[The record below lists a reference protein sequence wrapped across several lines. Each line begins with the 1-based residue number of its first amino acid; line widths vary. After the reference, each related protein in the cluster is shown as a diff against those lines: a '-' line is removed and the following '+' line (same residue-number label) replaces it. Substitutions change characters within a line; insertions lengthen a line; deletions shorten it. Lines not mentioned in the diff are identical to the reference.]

1 MLCQWI
7 GVTRRID
14 EKKNIMGSKLPD
26 FVVIEGPI
34 GVGKSSLASRIALDF
49 EADLVREEI
58 EENPFLD
65 HFYQRPSEEALS
77 AQLFFLMQ
85 RTKQM
90 QGLRQSS
97 IFNHSKVAD
106 YLLEKDQLFAQV
118 TLSPIEYDLYQ
129 QVFEH
134 LVIDAPTPDL
144 VVYLQAP
151 VNTLMERIKKRGRH
165 IERHIEPT
173 YLERLNEAY
182 ANFFHHY
189 SAAPLLVVN
198 AADIDFINNEG
209 DYEQLKTQILNTTS
223 GRHYFNPL
231 PFAS

>member
-1 MLCQWI
+1 M
-7 GVTRRID
+7 
-14 EKKNIMGSKLPD
+14 
-26 FVVIEGPI
+26 
-34 GVGKSSLASRIALDF
+34 
-49 EADLVREEI
+49 
-58 EENPFLD
+58 
-65 HFYQRPSEEALS
+65 
-77 AQLFFLMQ
+77 
-85 RTKQM
+85 
-90 QGLRQSS
+90 
-97 IFNHSKVAD
+97 
-106 YLLEKDQLFAQV
+106 
-118 TLSPIEYDLYQ
+118 
-129 QVFEH
+129 FEH
-134 LVIDAPTPDL
+134 LIIDAPTPDL

-151 VNTLMERIKKRGRH
+151 VNILMERIKKRGRH